1 MRCRQYRSFH
11 ATTLGALVCVVVALP
26 LLAAESPLG
35 KITVNGTGSTEIK
48 PDMAEFHTSVTG
60 NATLAADTIRKYRE
74 NRRRAFELLHKL
86 DVKGLVVDGRGP
98 VVNSVTANNNQQN
111 GGVMFNFNING
122 GTAQA
127 VGMNCTEM
135 LVVRVPQIDRMKQE
149 NVIDAVVKVLDVC
162 KDAGLTIA
170 SVEFKSTQ
178 MEAHK
183 AAALRA
189 AVDAARHKAELLAGL
204 AHARV
209 GPVLSIQETS
219 AVPTGLENLNQA
231 AADSY
236 ATAAALNGMNIEVS
250 ASNPLAAIT
259 VRATVNVEFALERGN

>member
-1 MRCRQYRSFH
+1 MQRQRHRSLRV
-11 ATTLGALVCVVVALP
+11 TILGGIVCVALP
-26 LLAAESPLG
+26 QLLVAAELPQG
-35 KITVNGTGSTEIK
+35 KISVSGIGSTEIK
-48 PDMAEFHTSVTG
+48 PDVVEIHASVIG
-60 NATLAADTIRKYRE
+60 NATLASDAIRKFRE

-86 DVKGLVVDGRGP
+86 DIKNLDVAGRGP
-98 VVNSVTANNNQQN
+98 LVNSVVANNQQN
-111 GGVMFNFNING
+111 GGVNFNFNING
-122 GTAQA
+122 GIAQA
-127 VGMNCTEM
+127 IGMNCTES
-135 LVVRVPQIDRMKQE
+135 LVVRVPQIDGMKQE
-149 NVIDAVVKVLDVC
+149 DVIDAVVKILDVF
-162 KDAGLTIA
+162 KDAGMTVA

-178 MEAHK
+178 IETHRT
-183 AAALRA
+183 AAIRA
-189 AVDAARHKAELLAGL
+189 AVDTARHKAELLAGL

-209 GPVLSIQETS
+209 GPILSIQETT